1 MPRFLPL
8 PRSLSSRLT
17 LLVLALAVPMLVVI
31 ALSYN
36 DSLNERRTVETSAAT
51 FAARNSAS
59 IVEGFLRDLESTTF
73 ATAGL
78 LGTAIGPYDQATDGA
93 YLKNLTGLYP
103 ELRAMFITD
112 ANGKVVAS
120 DSGVGIGVD
129 LSTRP
134 YLPPLKGG
142 AQKVWSGSI
151 TGLQSGD
158 ITVAFGRP
166 ITSGSGVIRGF
177 LITAFY
183 PEKVIQVLR
192 PDYPAD
198 ARLVL
203 IDERAHVL
211 YDSGRKEPAASEI
224 DVSDSPGVGTALK
237 GQVVPIDNVATP
249 FIGEP
254 QFGAL
259 VPIART
265 GWVLAVTRPVAGIN
279 AELAGRL
286 LSDTVAV
293 LATLAV
299 AALIAS
305 LIANRLS
312 RPLRELSRAA
322 SGIARGDR
330 PIIPEPSGGVEVEQL
345 SAAMRTMQSA
355 VAKREDELRL
365 LASSAES
372 LSGTLEYTET
382 LQRAAR
388 VAIPGFADWVVVD
401 VLESG
406 VIARAEVATADP
418 AREAKAQELRRKFPP
433 SQPAANPNGPV
444 PRAISTR
451 EPVLMSQITQDFL
464 TGVARHPEELALY
477 ENLGP
482 RSFISAPLL
491 VAGRAVG
498 AVTFITAESGRYY
511 TEDDLDLAKQ
521 LARRIALSI
530 ENARLYYEVQQSVR
544 TRDDFLSAV
553 AHELKTPLTVI
564 SASSQMLQ
572 RRQRAQ
578 TETPEPDPSLIRI
591 QGAVA
596 RMTAFIEELLE
607 LVRRQAD
614 PSLSLKLSAVD
625 LVALVRGVVQE
636 ASQLAHGQEI
646 IIEATGPVLGDW
658 DAIRVERAI
667 DNLVGNAIKY
677 NREDGK
683 VTIRV
688 GTDETPAGR
697 VATVSVTDE
706 GIGIPETDR
715 SRIFDRFTRGANV
728 AGRIS
733 GSGVGLAIVRQVVD
747 QHGGT
752 VDVVSTEG
760 RGSTFTMRLPIAGA
774 AATVPAG

>member
-1 MPRFLPL
+1 VFGLAIPMI
-8 PRSLSSRLT
+8 
-17 LLVLALAVPMLVVI
+17 VLI

-36 DSLNERRTVETSAAT
+36 DSLRDRRTVETNAAT

-59 IVEGFLRDLESTTF
+59 IVDGFLRDLESTTF
-73 ATAGL
+73 ATAAL
-78 LGTAIGPYDQATDGA
+78 LGTAAGPYDQTA
-93 YLKNLTGLYP
+93 YGSYLGNLTGLYP

-112 ANGKVVAS
+112 LNGKVIAS

-134 YLPPLKGG
+134 YLPPLKAG
-142 AQKVWSGSI
+142 APKIWSGSI
-151 TGLQSGD
+151 TGLQSGE

-166 ITSGSGVIRGF
+166 ITSTSGTPRGF
-177 LITAFY
+177 LLTAFY
-183 PEKVIQVLR
+183 PEKVVQVLR

-203 IDERAHVL
+203 IDERGHVL
-211 YDSGRKEPAASEI
+211 YDSGRKEPAPSEI
-224 DVSDSPGVGTALK
+224 DVSGSPGVAAALK
-237 GQVVPIDNVATP
+237 GQVVPIDDLATP
-249 FIGEP
+249 FAGDP

-299 AALIAS
+299 AAIIAS

-312 RPLRELSRAA
+312 RPLRDLSRVA

-330 PIIPEPSGGVEVEQL
+330 PVIPQASGGAEVEQL

-372 LSGTLEYTET
+372 LSGTLDYGET
-382 LQRAAR
+382 LRSAAR
-388 VAIPGFADWVVVD
+388 VPIPGFADWVVVD
-401 VLESG
+401 VLEGG

-418 AREAKAQELRRKFPP
+418 AREANAQELRRKFPP
-433 SQPAANPNGPV
+433 SQPAVNPSGPV
-444 PRAISTR
+444 PRAISTK
-451 EPVLMSQITQDFL
+451 EPVLMSQITHDFL
-464 TGVARHPEELALY
+464 TGVARHPQELELY
-477 ENLGP
+477 RALGP
-482 RSFISAPLL
+482 RSFITAPML
-491 VAGRAVG
+491 VAGRAIG
-498 AVTFITAESGRYY
+498 AVTFINAESGRYY

-572 RRQRAQ
+572 RRQRALDDGAA
-578 TETPEPDPSLIRI
+578 PDPSLIRI

-625 LVALVRGVVQE
+625 LVTLVRGVVSE
-636 ASQLAHGQEI
+636 ARELAHGQELI
-646 IIEATGPVLGDW
+646 VEAAGPVLGDW
-658 DAIRVERAI
+658 DAVRIERAV
-667 DNLVGNAIKY
+667 DNLIGNAIKY
-677 NREDGK
+677 NREHGK
-683 VTIRV
+683 VRVRV
-688 GTDETPAGR
+688 GTEDTPAGR
-697 VATVSVTDE
+697 VATVAVSDE

-715 SRIFDRFTRGANV
+715 ARIFDRFTRGANV

-733 GSGVGLAIVRQVVD
+733 GSGVGLAIVRQVVA
-747 QHGGT
+747 QHGGS

-760 RGSTFTMRLPIAGA
+760 HGSTFTMRLPIAPT
-774 AATVPAG
+774 AATVAAG

>member
-1 MPRFLPL
+1 M
-8 PRSLSSRLT
+8 
-17 LLVLALAVPMLVVI
+17 
-31 ALSYN
+31 
-36 DSLNERRTVETSAAT
+36 
-51 FAARNSAS
+51 
-59 IVEGFLRDLESTTF
+59 
-73 ATAGL
+73 
-78 LGTAIGPYDQATDGA
+78 
-93 YLKNLTGLYP
+93 
-103 ELRAMFITD
+103 
-112 ANGKVVAS
+112 
-120 DSGVGIGVD
+120 GIGVD

-134 YLPPLKGG
+134 YLPPLKAG
-142 AQKVWSGSI
+142 APKVWSGSI

-166 ITSGSGVIRGF
+166 ISSATGTIRGF

-203 IDERAHVL
+203 IDERGHVL
-211 YDSGRKEPAASEI
+211 YDSGRQEPAASEI
-224 DVSDSPGVGTALK
+224 DVSGSPGVATALK

-249 FIGEP
+249 FTGDP

-259 VPIART
+259 IPITRT

-286 LSDTVAV
+286 LSDTLAV
-293 LATLAV
+293 FATLAV
-299 AALIAS
+299 AAIIAS
-305 LIANRLS
+305 VIANRLS
-312 RPLRELSRAA
+312 QPLRELSRVA

-330 PIIPEPSGGVEVEQL
+330 PVIPEPTGGAEVEQL

-372 LSGTLEYTET
+372 LSGTLDYSET
-382 LQRAAR
+382 LRQAAH

-401 VLESG
+401 VLEGG

-418 AREAKAQELRRKFPP
+418 SRDAKAQELRRKFPP
-433 SQPAANPNGPV
+433 SQPSVNPGGPV
-444 PRAISTR
+444 PRAISSK

-464 TGVARHPEELALY
+464 AGVARHPEELELY
-477 ENLGP
+477 QALGP
-482 RSFISAPLL
+482 RSFITAPLL

-572 RRQRAQ
+572 RRQRSG
-578 TETPEPDPSLIRI
+578 TDTPEQDPSLIRI

-625 LVALVRGVVQE
+625 LVALVRGVVND

-646 IIEATGPVLGDW
+646 VVEAAGPVLGDW
-658 DAIRVERAI
+658 DPIRLERAI

-677 NREDGK
+677 NREDGT
-683 VTIRV
+683 VRITV
-688 GTDETPAGR
+688 GIEDTSAGR
-697 VATVSVTDE
+697 MASVAVSDE
-706 GIGIPETDR
+706 GIGIPEADR
-715 SRIFDRFTRGANV
+715 PRIFDRFTRGANV

-752 VDVVSTEG
+752 VDVVSAEG
-760 RGSTFTMRLPIAGA
+760 RGSTFTIRLPIAPA
-774 AATVPAG
+774 TATVAAG